1 MLDGKSNKPKI
12 VSLDFRNEN
21 NLFPAFMQVQAYWA
35 VLAADGSVP
44 LRRQIDPRGIEDC
57 LEYAFILERIA
68 PGVARFR
75 VAGRH
80 MSDLMG
86 LDVHGMPISAMFEPA
101 ARQGLGDLI
110 EATCGEINCVTAS
123 LKSAGH
129 IGRAPLSARM
139 FMAPLKS
146 DEGRVDRILGCLQTQ
161 GRIGRQPR
169 RFVISEANTML
180 CTDLLTHENEAVQP
194 ILQAEPVQPQTTK
207 PGTHGPALRLVS
219 DNG

>member
-1 MLDGKSNKPKI
+1 MLNGKSTKPNV

-21 NLFPAFMQVQAYWA
+21 NLFPAFMQVQAYWTA
-35 VLAADGSVP
+35 LAEGGTIP
-44 LRRQIDPRGIEDC
+44 LRRDIDPRGIEDC

-86 LDVHGMPISAMFEPA
+86 LDVHGMPLSAMFEPA
-101 ARQGLGDLI
+101 ARQGLGDLV
-110 EATCGEINCVTAS
+110 EATCAQFNCVTAK
-123 LKSAGH
+123 LDAPGQ

-146 DEGRVDRILGCLQTQ
+146 DLGRVDRILGCLQSQ
-161 GRIGRQPR
+161 GRIGRHPR
-169 RFVISEANTML
+169 RFTISGVNTTL
-180 CTDLLTHENEAVQP
+180 CDDFLVPVKGETLQVQHV
-194 ILQAEPVQPQTTK
+194 EPVPPQTTK
-207 PGTHGPALRLVS
+207 PGAKGPALRLVS
-219 DNG
+219 NNG